1 MAGGLIQSSNRNDG
15 ARVPDTGLR
24 VFTDIVSCGIAEAGW
39 SYNEKQYENYLNDQ
53 DLLSQYEQ
61 NLNTISGQISASQN
75 NILAYQWKLE
85 DLAHDKTESADF
97 LADYEQMLAGEGDS
111 DNTLLLQDQLNQ
123 ENITNAENELASYRD
138 SSALELDSLIRSGFD
153 QYTGERQNQAMLNIY
168 ASATGSIVGSYNSA
182 ARRTMNAIRAFVGN
196 DMRFNEAPEGT
207 SIQGKSGEAMI
218 GSYAKMLLSSRT
230 ARKNNIAK
238 LESTVKA
245 SQIALQDFRDQMADA
260 AYENQTFLDRYDQTV
275 SMYNQMIANEH
286 QNIANLQDTALS
298 IIENAQA
305 ALDRVNDY
313 ETVDDGSGWDSL
325 DKTTW
330 DDLDT
335 LYAQYGGNKK

>member
-1 MAGGLIQSSNRNDG
+1 MAGGLTQSSNRNDG

-24 VFTDIVSCGIAEAGW
+24 VFTDIISCGIAEAGW
-39 SYNEKQYENYLNDQ
+39 SYNEKNYNNYLDDQ
-53 DLLSQYEQ
+53 DLLTQYEQ
-61 NLNTISGQISASQN
+61 NLNNISGQISVSQN
-75 NILAYQWKLE
+75 NIQSYQWKLE
-85 DLAHDKTESADF
+85 DLAHDKAESEDF
-97 LADYEQMLAGEGDS
+97 LEDYRQMLAGEGDS
-111 DNTLLLQDQLNQ
+111 DNTLLMQDQLNQ
-123 ENITNAENELASYRD
+123 SNITNAENDLAAYRD

-153 QYTGERQNQAMLNIY
+153 QYTGQRQDQAMLNIY

-196 DMRFNEAPEGT
+196 DMRFNEAAEGT

-245 SQIALQDFRDQMADA
+245 AQIAFQDFRDQMEDA
-260 AYENQTFLDRYDQTV
+260 AYENQTFLDRYEKTV
-275 SMYNQMIANEH
+275 SMYNQMIANER
-286 QNIANLQDTALS
+286 QNIKNLQDNALS
-298 IIENAQA
+298 TIENAQA

-313 ETVDDGSGWDSL
+313 EVVDDDSGWDSM

-330 DDLDT
+330 DDLDS
-335 LYAQYGGNKK
+335 LYEQYGGSKK